1 MCPARCTAAVR
12 KGVLAESTDTEA
24 QWIEEWGGVDADL
37 TKIVLPFIQQWRDT
51 RPHRLLQLS
60 GNLGG
65 TRPSSHAPGQDRRAA
80 FVTLLPRLEAMPLLQ
95 RFKSYLQ
102 SNQWV
107 AQRVQYSGGYNRAP
121 VAARDDS
128 RVPASFGVAAS
139 DRPRLR
145 LCMVVLHLDKDGWVQ
160 MDHFGSHSQRLSLV
174 EALARLLDGVRWCVF
189 IVITCGGWP
198 MDTGRQEQ
206 LQRLFR
212 EHQCALLT
220 SSRPSVPYQDP
231 GDATVDALMRCGA
244 DLAVRGLLDVRPEP
258 RHPQKEDDVQPVET
272 MVDQLVW
279 TSVERVLRDSAH
291 NTLPVWVDMQGR
303 VVHVEPRIGAD
314 SNSNSNCSGSVPL
327 SPSSSVSHPAGAG
340 TESMMRVDAVQAN
353 AQGHPP
359 QVSSFEPHPVPQL
372 ASAGGSKVWSTL
384 SASVHSSPVLQVRAH
399 DSHSCARSAA

>member
-1 MCPARCTAAVR
+1 MALPGVGLAATRAFSPLTVASFMCPARCTAAVR

-37 TKIVLPFIQQWRDT
+37 AQIVLPFIRQWRLT
-51 RPHRLLQLS
+51 RPHRLLKLS

-107 AQRVQYSGGYNRAP
+107 AQRVQYSGGYKRAP
-121 VAARDDS
+121 VAARDDP

-145 LCMVVLHLDKDGWVQ
+145 LCIVVLHLDKDGWVQ

-231 GDATVDALMRCGA
+231 GDATVDALLRCGA

-258 RHPQKEDDVQPVET
+258 HHSQKEDGVQTVET
-272 MVDQLVW
+272 MVDQLVD
-279 TSVERVLRDSAH
+279 ER
-291 NTLPVWVDMQGR
+291 G
-303 VVHVEPRIGAD
+303 
-314 SNSNSNCSGSVPL
+314 
-327 SPSSSVSHPAGAG
+327 
-340 TESMMRVDAVQAN
+340 
-353 AQGHPP
+353 
-359 QVSSFEPHPVPQL
+359 
-372 ASAGGSKVWSTL
+372 
-384 SASVHSSPVLQVRAH
+384 
-399 DSHSCARSAA
+399 ARSARLRAQHTSSLGRHARPSRPCRASDRRGQQLQQQFQRQCASHSLALSFTPCRCRHRVDDESRRRAGHRAGTPTASFVFRATSSAAVGVSGRQ

>member
-1 MCPARCTAAVR
+1 
-12 KGVLAESTDTEA
+12 
-24 QWIEEWGGVDADL
+24 
-37 TKIVLPFIQQWRDT
+37 
-51 RPHRLLQLS
+51 
-60 GNLGG
+60 
-65 TRPSSHAPGQDRRAA
+65 
-80 FVTLLPRLEAMPLLQ
+80 
-95 RFKSYLQ
+95 
-102 SNQWV
+102 
-107 AQRVQYSGGYNRAP
+107 
-121 VAARDDS
+121 
-128 RVPASFGVAAS
+128 
-139 DRPRLR
+139 
-145 LCMVVLHLDKDGWVQ
+145 
-160 MDHFGSHSQRLSLV
+160 
-174 EALARLLDGVRWCVF
+174 
-189 IVITCGGWP
+189 
-198 MDTGRQEQ
+198 
-206 LQRLFR
+206 
-212 EHQCALLT
+212 
-220 SSRPSVPYQDP
+220 
-231 GDATVDALMRCGA
+231 VDALMRCGA

-258 RHPQKEDDVQPVET
+258 RHPQKEDGVQPVET

-399 DSHSCARSAA
+399 DSHSCA